1 MPLDPKDFDWALR
14 TVRREARDRDT
25 PPIWT
30 DDDWTDALTETAFG
44 DPKKPFYDPY
54 LAAIGF
60 LLDPSGL
67 NSRKLGDVTEV
78 FIDQQKIVDH
88 LKELSQRHRA
98 LYGSVIGPVFTAW
111 GP

>member
-1 MPLDPKDFDWALR
+1 MPIDPTDLDWALR
-14 TVRREARDRDT
+14 TVRREARD
-25 PPIWT
+25 PAAAPIWT

-54 LAAIGF
+54 FAAISF

-67 NSRKLGDVTEV
+67 NSRKLSDVTEV
-78 FIDQQKIVDH
+78 FIDQQKLVDH
-88 LKELSQRHRA
+88 LTLLSQRHRA
-98 LYGSVIGPVFTAW
+98 RYGGGIVPVFTAW